1 MIGFGMNYDW
11 IANSSCIL
19 SYWIV
24 NQGTAGF
31 YKGFVANAMKVV
43 PNNGLRFMA
52 FEFLRDVIMKNKSGG
67 GGD

>member
-1 MIGFGMNYDW
+1 M
-11 IANSSCIL
+11 
-19 SYWIV
+19 

-52 FEFLRDVIMKNKSGG
+52 FEFLRDVIIKNKSGG
-67 GGD
+67 GGGD